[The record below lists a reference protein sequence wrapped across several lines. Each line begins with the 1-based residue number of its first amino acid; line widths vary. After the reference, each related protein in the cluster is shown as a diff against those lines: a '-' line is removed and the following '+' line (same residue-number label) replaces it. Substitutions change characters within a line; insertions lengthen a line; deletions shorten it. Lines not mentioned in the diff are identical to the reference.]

1 MAKRLAQSRKA
12 DLVTLAEEVV
22 KYHSAE
28 GRATNLL
35 KIVSEN
41 EIGLHFDDYGN
52 SFDGALEI
60 ADGQFHIH
68 VNLSK
73 CISPDSG
80 RSRFTLA
87 HELGHFFIEEHR
99 HALIS
104 GEQPHGSTCGMF
116 DSADTPEELEADIFA
131 AYLLM
136 PPSKF
141 ISAIR
146 SSDSPLAA
154 IKHLATLFR
163 SSLTSTAIHYA
174 SVAADRCAIVRW
186 TADGEFAWPRIGKGY
201 YAEGFRRLQY
211 ANGSIPAPDS
221 ATGIVIAGSEQ
232 ESETVSTTPVL
243 FTHVAAGRFRD
254 HLLKEEAIAL
264 GEYGFMT
271 IISDLDI

>member
-1 MAKRLAQSRKA
+1 MAKRLSQTRKD

-22 KYHSAE
+22 KYHSTE
-28 GRATNLL
+28 GRATDLL

-41 EIGLHFDDYGN
+41 DIGLYYDDYGD
-52 SFDGALEI
+52 SFDGVLEF
-60 ADGQFHIH
+60 ADGRFHIH
-68 VNLSK
+68 VNLRK
-73 CISPDSG
+73 CSGRDSG
-80 RSRFTLA
+80 RARFTLA

-131 AYLLM
+131 AHLLM

-141 ISAIR
+141 LSAIC

-186 TADGEFAWPRIGKGY
+186 TADGEFAWPRIGTGY
-201 YAEGFRRLQY
+201 FAEGFRRLQY
-211 ANGSIPAPDS
+211 ANGSVPARDS
-221 ATGIVIAGSEQ
+221 STGIVIAGSKQ
-232 ESETVSTTPVL
+232 ESETVSTTPTL
-243 FTHVAAGRFRD
+243 FTHVAAGKYRD

-264 GEYGFMT
+264 GNYGYMT
-271 IISDLDI
+271 IISDLEI